1 MQEGVL
7 PVRYLGVPLISSR
20 LTVADCQA
28 LIMKITSCIDSWI
41 SKMLTFVGRLQLISS
56 ILHSIQVYWSC
67 IFILL
72 KKIIKVIEQ
81 KFNRFLWNG
90 HSSSYAKAKVAW
102 TNLCYPKKEGSLEL
116 KDLEVW
122 NRASMLRHV
131 WNLFA
136 RSGSI
141 WVAWIKE
148 NILKNKIFWNIGIP
162 KEQLLVLEEVAEI
175 V

>member
-1 MQEGVL
+1 
-7 PVRYLGVPLISSR
+7 
-20 LTVADCQA
+20 
-28 LIMKITSCIDSWI
+28 
-41 SKMLTFVGRLQLISS
+41 
-56 ILHSIQVYWSC
+56 
-67 IFILL
+67 
-72 KKIIKVIEQ
+72 
-81 KFNRFLWNG
+81 
-90 HSSSYAKAKVAW
+90 
-102 TNLCYPKKEGSLEL
+102 LEL